1 MKADRLRLALT
12 KERIVDAFEY
22 EKINV
27 EITENKMG
35 NIVVSRMCE
44 LFQNQVFAQI
54 SPWNDTV
61 EHAMKEKISVEI
73 KPALR
78 KMIVHEQ
85 RNGKAVKPI
94 LTLAGPLPSRN
105 SFTFDLVFLFRLEQS
120 DEQVLQD
127 TIQLIRRIEEYL
139 ASIKPNKK

>member
-1 MKADRLRLALT
+1 MEVCLSDLPLS
-12 KERIVDAFEY
+12 KERIVEAFEQ

-44 LFQNQVFAQI
+44 LLKRQVFVQDI
-54 SPWNDTV
+54 PWDDHVEKAIKDKVSITV
-61 EHAMKEKISVEI
+61 

-78 KMIVHEQ
+78 KMIVAEQ
-85 RNGKAVKPI
+85 MTGKPIKPI

-105 SFTFDLVFLFRLEQS
+105 SFTFDLVFMFRLDQS
-120 DEQVLQD
+120 NEQVLQD
-127 TIQLIRRIEEYL
+127 TIKLIYKIDEYI
-139 ASIKPNKK
+139 ASVQPA

>member
-1 MKADRLRLALT
+1 MEACLSDQALS
-12 KERIVDAFEY
+12 KEQIQKAFEQ

-44 LFQNQVFAQI
+44 LYKHQVFAQDI
-54 SPWNDTV
+54 PWDDTV
-61 EHAMKEKISVEI
+61 EQAIKDKVSVHV

-78 KMIVHEQ
+78 KMIVAEQ
-85 RNGKAVKPI
+85 QTGKPIKPI

-105 SFTFDLVFLFRLEQS
+105 SFTFDLVFMFRLDQCTT
-120 DEQVLQD
+120 QTLQD
-127 TIQLIRRIEEYL
+127 TIKLLYKIDDYIARVQP
-139 ASIKPNKK
+139 A